1 MTPPTPSTA
10 ASSSTS
16 AARRASMEPKR
27 AARARAAVG
36 PTWRM
41 DRATSTRARG
51 WDLARSISSSICVSI
66 FEAVVPTRS

>member
-1 MTPPTPSTA
+1 
-10 ASSSTS
+10 
-16 AARRASMEPKR
+16 MEPKR

-51 WDLARSISSSICVSI
+51 WDLARSIWSSICVSI